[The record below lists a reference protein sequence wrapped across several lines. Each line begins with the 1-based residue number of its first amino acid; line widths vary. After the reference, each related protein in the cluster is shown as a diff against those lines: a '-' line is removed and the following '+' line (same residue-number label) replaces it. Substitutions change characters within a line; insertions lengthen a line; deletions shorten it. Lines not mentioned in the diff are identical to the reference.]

1 MKKQIE
7 QIRINFESKKYDSVL
22 IDAKKLKE
30 SNGNLIY
37 LDSLINFCENKIKLS
52 NQVPYVI
59 QAPELALINACKE
72 RQLYI
77 VENFKNIS
85 GNNYSDVRRKPGEHI
100 LTGTLS
106 KVSIIIPVY
115 NRNKIL
121 SMTLAAITHQTYP
134 AHLIEVVVVDDGS
147 LPGTIDI
154 IKKFEDK
161 LNIKYYWHPDKG
173 YRPGQARTAGM
184 KLATSENIITL
195 DCDMLPTKNLVAEFM
210 YVLNRRRDRVLIGPR
225 RYVCTD
231 HLHVDDL
238 IESSYWIDTLPDV
251 STNNNVAS
259 GAWMGKKTVDWRH
272 NFYKRTDFLKKS
284 VFPFIAFASG
294 NVAYPREAF
303 LMTGGYDEEFEKW
316 GSEDTEFGYRLF
328 AKGYY
333 MQPVME
339 ALALHQEPPGG
350 ENEVDRKSGYVTT
363 KDILKEKCP
372 LYSRDY
378 EQGREYTVPKYAF
391 INNTKL
397 NDKDFSKY
405 IENFDYADNIILND
419 IKIKITEKE
428 LRNLL
433 EKENASYFIV
443 INESSDLKIPHLVDS
458 ELKNLDQDIEVM
470 IKNICTK
477 YRHSFNITWRG
488 QMTRLLNFGEI
499 A

>member
-1 MKKQIE
+1 MKNKIQ
-7 QIRINFESKKYDSVL
+7 QLRLDFSLKKYESVL
-22 IDAKKLKE
+22 KDARELKE
-30 SNGNLIY
+30 SSSELNY
-37 LDSLINFCENKIKLS
+37 LDSLIRFCENKLKQKNHYDFDAGSQNSIINNIKDDKVLNLVNIS
-52 NQVPYVI
+52 
-59 QAPELALINACKE
+59 
-72 RQLYI
+72 
-77 VENFKNIS
+77 KNIT
-85 GNNYSDVRRKPGEHI
+85 GNNYFDAIRKPGEHI
-100 LTGTLS
+100 LSGNLS
-106 KVSIIIPVY
+106 KVTIVIPVY

-147 LPGTIDI
+147 TPGTIEI
-154 IKKFEDK
+154 INKFEK
-161 LNIKYYWHPDKG
+161 LLDIKYYWHPDKG

-184 KLATSENIITL
+184 KLASSENIITL
-195 DCDMLPTKNLVAEFM
+195 DCDMLPTKHLVAEFM
-210 YVLNRRRDRVLIGPR
+210 YVLNRHRDRVLIGPR

-238 IESSYWIDTLPDV
+238 IHSSYWIDTLPDV

-272 NFYKRTDFLKKS
+272 NFYKRTNFLKNS

-303 LMTGGYDEEFEKW
+303 LMTDGYDEEFEKW

-372 LYSRDY
+372 LYSREY
-378 EQGREYTVPKYAF
+378 EQDRKYAVPKYAF
-391 INNTKL
+391 INNSNL
-397 NDKDFSKY
+397 NNEEFINY
-405 IENFDYADNIILND
+405 IERFNYADKVVLKNID
-419 IKIKITEKE
+419 INQSTKEARTFLDKEK
-428 LRNLL
+428 
-433 EKENASYFIV
+433 ASFFIV
-443 INESSDLKIPHLVDS
+443 INESSDLNIPNIIDN
-458 ELKNLDQDIEVM
+458 ELKNLDQDLLVM
-470 IKNICTK
+470 FKKLNSK
-477 YRHSFNITWRG
+477 FNSSFDIIWRG
-488 QMTRLLNFGEI
+488 QLERLLNFGVMV
-499 A
+499 

>member
-1 MKKQIE
+1 MKKKIQQLRLDLSLKNYE
-7 QIRINFESKKYDSVL
+7 SVL
-22 IDAKKLKE
+22 KDARELKR
-30 SNGNLIY
+30 SSTGLDF
-37 LDSLINFCENKIKLS
+37 LDSLIRFCENKVSPS
-52 NQVPYVI
+52 NQYI
-59 QAPELALINACKE
+59 ADERLQCSLSSNAKNDLILN
-72 RQLYI
+72 I
-77 VENFKNIS
+77 VDITKNIT
-85 GNNYSDVRRKPGEHI
+85 GNNYPDTCRKPGEH
-100 LTGTLS
+100 LLSGDLS
-106 KVSIIIPVY
+106 KVTIVIPVY

-134 AHLIEVVVVDDGS
+134 SHLIEVVVVDDGS
-147 LPGTIDI
+147 TPGTIEI
-154 IKKFEDK
+154 INKFEK
-161 LNIKYYWHPDKG
+161 LLDIKYYWHPDKG

-184 KLATSENIITL
+184 KLASTENIITL
-195 DCDMLPTKNLVAEFM
+195 DCDMLPTKHLVAEFM
-210 YVLNRRRDRVLIGPR
+210 YILNRHRDRVLIGPR

-251 STNNNVAS
+251 STNNNVAT

-272 NFYKRTDFLKKS
+272 NFYKRTDFLKNS

-303 LMTGGYDEEFEKW
+303 IMTDGYDEEFEKW

-333 MQPVME
+333 MQPVMG

-378 EQGREYTVPKYAF
+378 EQGRKYTVPKYAF
-391 INNTKL
+391 INNTNL
-397 NDKDFSKY
+397 NKEDFVDY
-405 IENFDYADNIILND
+405 VEGFDYSDKTILND
-419 IKIKITEKE
+419 ISIKQNANEI
-428 LRNLL
+428 RALL
-433 EKENASYFIV
+433 NNESASFFVV
-443 INESSDLKIPHLVDS
+443 INEAL
-458 ELKNLDQDIEVM
+458 ELKVPQIIDNELKSLDQDLLIM
-470 IKNICTK
+470 FDNLNPKFK
-477 YRHSFNITWRG
+477 SSFNIIWRG
-488 QMTRLLNFGEI
+488 QLERFLNFGGV